1 MKKTSQAL
9 ALGTLVTLLA
19 SCHHLASSFTVCPR
33 GRIGTTSVKLNQNR
47 GQAKRELLVLHQ
59 RTNPSDGDEL
69 PNVDD
74 GATSCDDDVVIYE
87 LDDDGEEEDD
97 ESSSLSI
104 DLNEMEELESRLI
117 ASKFSL
123 GGPGGSGYGTA
134 PTKGQCAFYKW
145 SQDEDSIVMEIPL
158 PRRAMKRDIK
168 LAAGPKTFQLAV
180 KSSPE
185 LGVLAGEWYGE
196 IDPTRSVRK
205 NHKHRSTLHF
215 PMLL

>member
-1 MKKTSQAL
+1 
-9 ALGTLVTLLA
+9 
-19 SCHHLASSFTVCPR
+19 
-33 GRIGTTSVKLNQNR
+33 
-47 GQAKRELLVLHQ
+47 
-59 RTNPSDGDEL
+59 
-69 PNVDD
+69 
-74 GATSCDDDVVIYE
+74 
-87 LDDDGEEEDD
+87 
-97 ESSSLSI
+97 
-104 DLNEMEELESRLI
+104 MEELESRLI

-196 IDPTRSVRK
+196 IDPTS
-205 NHKHRSTLHF
+205 LHYELVGTPPPRRGTF
-215 PMLL
+215 GGTQETS